1 MERTTR
7 IPALALALLD
17 SLMPAQRKRQRTS
30 PRNVTRLER
39 SNERLLRDN
48 GIPSFGMLH
57 EPERGYAADLVA
69 RYGKLD

>member
-1 MERTTR
+1 
-7 IPALALALLD
+7 
-17 SLMPAQRKRQRTS
+17 MPAQRKRLRAS

-39 SNERLLRDN
+39 SNERLLRDS

-57 EPERGYAADLVA
+57 ESERGYAADLVA